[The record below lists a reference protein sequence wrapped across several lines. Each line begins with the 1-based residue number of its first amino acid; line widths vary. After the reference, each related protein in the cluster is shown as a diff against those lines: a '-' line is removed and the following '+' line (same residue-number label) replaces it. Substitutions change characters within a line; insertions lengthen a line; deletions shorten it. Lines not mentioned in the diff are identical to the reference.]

1 MAKHLTNNFTL
12 EELTATST
20 GLDNMPPLRSSAMA
34 TIKAMARILQEC
46 RDILS
51 KPIVV
56 NSCYRSPRVNARVG
70 GSRSSYHLSGSAVDI
85 SIYHYTSSDKVT
97 LENALR
103 KYKPIEFIKYD
114 TFWHVA
120 FDFANLGIHGPV
132 TTYQIEYPDLTPDAP
147 HPPDL

>member
-1 MAKHLTNNFTL
+1 MTHLTTNFTL

-20 GLDNMPPLRSSAMA
+20 GLDNMPPLRSSAMS

-46 RDILS
+46 RDILT
-51 KPIVV
+51 KPIIV

-70 GSRSSYHLSGSAVDI
+70 GARSSYHLTGSAVDI
-85 SIYHYTSSDKVT
+85 SIYHYTSYDKVT

-103 KYKPIEFIKYD
+103 KYKPVEFIKYD

-120 FDFANLGIHGPV
+120 FDFARLGNRGPV
-132 TTYQIEYPDLTPDAP
+132 TTYQMEYPDLTPDSP

>member
-1 MAKHLTNNFTL
+1 MTPITTNFTL

-20 GLDNMPPLRSSAMA
+20 GLPNIPPPNSAA
-34 TIKAMARILQEC
+34 LACVKAMARILQEC
-46 RDILS
+46 RDILT

-70 GSRSSYHLSGSAVDI
+70 GSRSSYHLTGCAVDI
-85 SIYHYTSSDKVT
+85 ATYQYTSYDKVT

-103 KYKPIEFIKYD
+103 KYKPVEFIKYD

-120 FDFANLGIHGPV
+120 FDIAKLGNHGPV
-132 TTYQIEYPDLTPDAP
+132 TTYQMEYPGLTPDSP
-147 HPPDL
+147 HAPDL